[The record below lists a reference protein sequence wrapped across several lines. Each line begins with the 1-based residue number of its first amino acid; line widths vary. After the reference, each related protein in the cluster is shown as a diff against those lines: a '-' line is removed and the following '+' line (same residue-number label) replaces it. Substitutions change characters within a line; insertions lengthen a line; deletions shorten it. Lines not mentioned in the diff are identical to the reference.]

1 MHTDKK
7 QEQRSSE
14 VKERDDMFV
23 VEVELAGY
31 LKEEIQASFNDGYL
45 IVKAQKPQRE
55 QGESP
60 DVPATDRSDTESMQH
75 AFFVGKAAAPEHT
88 RAAFHNGLLK
98 VMIPKDEK
106 REVCEPCDIE
116 IM

>member
-7 QEQRSSE
+7 QEQRSLE
-14 VKERDDMFV
+14 VKERDNMFV

-31 LKEEIQASFNDGYL
+31 MKEEIQASFNDGYL
-45 IVKAQKPQRE
+45 IVKAQKPQGEHRE
-55 QGESP
+55 IANVS
-60 DVPATDRSDTESMQH
+60 ATDTESMQQ

-106 REVCEPCDIE
+106 REICEPCEIE